1 LAIRTIIAKPV
12 LDARDLAYKPGTVQT
27 DGAGW
32 AYRHNYMQKGD
43 NTMTTKELI
52 NKFRTTARVVG
63 VVYIAGFVVGI
74 GGNILIQSNISA
86 PDHLST
92 VFANSMTV
100 AIGAILWLMAV
111 AGDAAHGVLM
121 FPVLKQ
127 HSERMA
133 FGYLAARIVDA
144 VFIAIMV
151 LLLLVQIPL
160 GSEYLK
166 TAAGNTFYLQALSVV
181 SVQASQ
187 YAYAI
192 GMSAVGLAGLILCY
206 TLYKAKLVP
215 QFVAVWGLVGYA
227 IIFFGMVSALMGS
240 GLGLVSS
247 IPGGLWEVFMGV
259 WLIAKGFNSSAF
271 VSQAIRTSN
280 PAEPLVP
287 CLDPAK

>member
-1 LAIRTIIAKPV
+1 MTI
-12 LDARDLAYKPGTVQT
+12 
-27 DGAGW
+27 
-32 AYRHNYMQKGD
+32 
-43 NTMTTKELI
+43 KEEM

-86 PDHLST
+86 PNHLST
-92 VFANSMTV
+92 VFANSMMV

-111 AGDAAHGVLM
+111 IGDAAHGVLM

-133 FGYLAARIVDA
+133 IGYLAARIVDA
-144 VFIAIMV
+144 IFIAVMV
-151 LLLLVQIPL
+151 LLLLIQIPL

-166 TAAGNTFYLQALSVV
+166 AAATDASYLQALSNVTV
-181 SVQASQ
+181 HASQ

-192 GMSAVGLAGLILCY
+192 GMSALGVSGLMLCY

-215 QFVAVWGLVGYA
+215 RFVAVWGLVGYA
-227 IIFFGMVSALMGS
+227 VILIGMLSDIMGS
-240 GLGLVSS
+240 GLGLASS
-247 IPGGLWEVFMGV
+247 LPGGLWEVFVGV
-259 WLIAKGFNSSAF
+259 WLIAKGFSSSAF
-271 VSQAIRTSN
+271 VSKATRPSI

-287 CLDPAK
+287 